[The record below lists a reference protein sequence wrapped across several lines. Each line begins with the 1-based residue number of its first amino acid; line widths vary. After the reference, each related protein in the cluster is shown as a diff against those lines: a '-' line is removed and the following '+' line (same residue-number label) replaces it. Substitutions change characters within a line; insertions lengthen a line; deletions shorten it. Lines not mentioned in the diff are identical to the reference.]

1 MPQSSGALSAL
12 CVGSW
17 NLGRL
22 AGQLMALAAHSRRP
36 GWRPGMSD
44 KLPALTAPARSGH
57 GWPLLLR
64 GCPALGTPRLGS
76 RVGKGRLD
84 RYQSPPPPPPPPS
97 PPHTHWPH
105 FPPRSSPVPGRSPT
119 APPARQGHSPAPPG
133 GRAPSVRVYA
143 RRGLVWMPLGL
154 VGIFC
159 CCCCC
164 LDLNIFFCFVF
175 CFVIFFVFLFLPFMV
190 REGDGGR
197 FHMVPML

>member
-84 RYQSPPPPPPPPS
+84 RYQSPHPQCLAAAPLHHQPGKATLRRPLGDEL
-97 PPHTHWPH
+97 
-105 FPPRSSPVPGRSPT
+105 PRCGCTPDVDLFGCL
-119 APPARQGHSPAPPG
+119 
-133 GRAPSVRVYA
+133 
-143 RRGLVWMPLGL
+143 LVWLE
-154 VGIFC
+154 
-159 CCCCC
+159 
-164 LDLNIFFCFVF
+164 
-175 CFVIFFVFLFLPFMV
+175 FFVVVAVAWILTSFFVLFFVL
-190 REGDGGR
+190 
-197 FHMVPML
+197 